1 MTARSSGGLGR
12 RALLTSALGG
22 VVALPFLRAGVAGAA
37 GPDSTDPLAAAA
49 SPWTLRW
56 KPEPA
61 EDGLDAFEGVEDDRK
76 KSHPGVRHIYVQGNS
91 YRFDM
96 HTRDRDGEDR
106 QRSEVKGMRVD
117 DENLAMLRGE
127 TWRFTYS
134 MFIPKSLRATRTFT
148 HVMQMKKPGPGT
160 SPILVMSL
168 RQHSGVPKIEMKVFE
183 SDTLVGMTDL
193 APLQDKWI
201 DTEFELRVGD
211 GREGQ
216 VRWVVRDGGRTVL
229 DERTTGVDLWLG
241 DRVRPKWGIY
251 RSVRDTTGALRDCH
265 LLIRNLRAYQRK

>member
-22 VVALPFLRAGVAGAA
+22 VVALPFLRATA
-37 GPDSTDPLAAAA
+37 DAAA
-49 SPWTLRW
+49 PTWVLRW
-56 KPEPA
+56 KPDPA
-61 EDGLDAFEGVEDDRK
+61 RDGLDAFEGVEDDRAN
-76 KSHPGVRHIYVQGNS
+76 SHPGVRHITVRGDS

-96 HTRDRDGEDR
+96 HTQDRDGADR
-106 QRSEVKGMRVD
+106 QRQEVKGMRAGGVD
-117 DENLAMLRGE
+117 LAMLRGE
-127 TWRFTYS
+127 TWRFSYS
-134 MFIPKSLRATRTFT
+134 MFIPNTLRATKTFT
-148 HVMQMKKPGPGT
+148 HVMQMKKPGQGT

-183 SDTLVGMTDL
+183 SNTLVGATDL

-201 DTEFELRVGD
+201 DTEFELRIGD
-211 GREGQ
+211 APDGE
-216 VRWVVRDGGRTVL
+216 VRWIVRDGGRTVL
-229 DERTTGVDLWLG
+229 DARKTGVDLWIG

-251 RSVRDTTGALRDCH
+251 RSVEDPTGALRDCH